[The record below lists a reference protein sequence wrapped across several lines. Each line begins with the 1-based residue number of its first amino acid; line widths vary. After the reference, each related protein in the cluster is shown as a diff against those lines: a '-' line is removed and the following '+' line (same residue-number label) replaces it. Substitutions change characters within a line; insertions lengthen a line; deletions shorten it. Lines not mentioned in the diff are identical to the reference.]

1 MRYREAKSG
10 VKSLLEQGIGS
21 EEVLRGALTTMVCLC
36 DEAMRDRG
44 DLEADLVH
52 ARNAIKALEAANSV
66 LKKKQAPTQS
76 EEAHLLHAQGE
87 DLGPECFDGWTARL
101 DVFVLCEDARLLHSL
116 GICFFTTG
124 TKQQAV
130 HPHS

>member
-21 EEVLRGALTTMVCLC
+21 EEVLRGALMTMTSLC

-44 DLEADLVH
+44 DLEADLLH
-52 ARNAIKALEAANSV
+52 GRNAIKALEAANSV
-66 LKKKQAPTQS
+66 LRKKQQQPTQS

-87 DLGPECFDGWTARL
+87 DHCPGF
-101 DVFVLCEDARLLHSL
+101 
-116 GICFFTTG
+116 
-124 TKQQAV
+124 
-130 HPHS
+130 